1 MYFFPLEID
10 DIALIKEE
18 ELYNYCLLELFSSPM
33 IL

>member
-10 DIALIKEE
+10 DRALIKEE
-18 ELYNYCLLELFSSPM
+18 ELYNYSFVELFSSSM